1 MLFVCIYIYTHIHTH
16 FKEKTISWVLDNN
29 KKLIKSI
36 NQLFDI

>member
-1 MLFVCIYIYTHIHTH
+1 MLFVCIYIYTH